1 MSIKTISNYKAISET
16 LASSGQ
22 PYEMQFNEI
31 AEAGFEVVI
40 NLAMPN
46 SENAIPDEGHIV
58 TARKM
63 VYVHLPVPFEA
74 PTSEHL
80 RSFIGL
86 MQAFQGKKCWIH
98 CAVNKRVSAF
108 LYQYFR
114 LVQRMSSEEARK
126 VIIAGWQPD
135 KVWRE
140 FMALEA
146 KAVGGGGTP
155 VKTAPHRK

>member
-1 MSIKTISNYKAISET
+1 MSIKEISNYKAVSET

-22 PYEMQFNEI
+22 PDEMQFKAI

-46 SENAIPDEGHIV
+46 SENAIPEEGYIV
-58 TARKM
+58 TPRKM
-63 VYVHLPVPFEA
+63 VYVHLPVPFDA
-74 PTSEHL
+74 PAAGHL
-80 RSFIGL
+80 RSFFAL
-86 MQAFQGKKCWIH
+86 MRAFEGKKCWVH
-98 CAVNKRVSAF
+98 CVVNKRVSAF

-114 LVQRMSSEEARK
+114 LVHGMSSDEAGK

-135 KVWRE
+135 RVWRE

-146 KAVGGGGTP
+146 KDVGL
-155 VKTAPHRK
+155 

>member
-1 MSIKTISNYKAISET
+1 MNLSDITNYLAVSER

-22 PYEMQFNEI
+22 PDGPQFKAI

-46 SENAIPDEGHIV
+46 SENAIPEEGNIV

-63 VYVHLPVPFEA
+63 SYVHLPVPFDA
-74 PTSEHL
+74 PTAGHL
-80 RSFIGL
+80 RTFFAL
-86 MQAFQGKKCWIH
+86 MQAFDGKACWVH
-98 CAVNKRVSAF
+98 CALNYRVSAF

-114 LVQRMSSEEARK
+114 LVRKTDPEAARR

-135 KVWRE
+135 PVWQA

-146 KAVGGGGTP
+146 ADV
-155 VKTAPHRK
+155 AR

>member
-1 MSIKTISNYKAISET
+1 MSLEEITNYRETSER

-22 PYEMQFNEI
+22 PDEMQFKEI

-46 SENAIPDEGHIV
+46 SENAIPEEGYIV

-63 VYVHLPVPFEA
+63 AYVHLAVPFEA
-74 PTSEHL
+74 PTVEHL
-80 RSFIGL
+80 RSFFAL
-86 MQAFQGKKCWIH
+86 MQAFESKKCWVH
-98 CAVNKRVSAF
+98 CVVNYRVSAF

-114 LVQRMSSEEARK
+114 LVRRVDEEEARK
-126 VIIAGWQPD
+126 VVLEEWKPSEVWQ
-135 KVWRE
+135 E

-146 KAVGGGGTP
+146 KDVWL
-155 VKTAPHRK
+155 

>member
-1 MSIKTISNYKAISET
+1 MSIEGITNYKSVTEN

-22 PYEMQFNEI
+22 PDDMQFKEI
-31 AEAGFEVVI
+31 AAAGYEVVI

-46 SENAIPDEGHIV
+46 SDNAIPEEGYIV

-74 PTSEHL
+74 PTVEHL
-80 RSFIGL
+80 RSFFAL
-86 MQAFQGKKCWIH
+86 MAAFEGKKCWLH
-98 CAVNKRVSAF
+98 CAVNYRVSAF

-114 LVQRMSSEEARK
+114 LVRNVNAEEAKK
-126 VIIAGWQPD
+126 VIIAAWNPD
-135 KVWRE
+135 QVWRD

-146 KAVGGGGTP
+146 EDVGL
-155 VKTAPHRK
+155 

>member
-1 MSIKTISNYKAISET
+1 MSIEDITNYKAISKT

-22 PYEMQFNEI
+22 PDEMQFKEI

-46 SENAIPDEGHIV
+46 SDNAIPEEGYIV

-74 PTSEHL
+74 PTAEHL
-80 RSFIGL
+80 RSFFAL
-86 MQAFQGKKCWIH
+86 LEAFEGKKCWVH
-98 CAVNKRVSAF
+98 CVVNYRASAF

-114 LVQRMSSEEARK
+114 LVQKLSSEEAEK
-126 VIIAGWQPD
+126 VMIAEWRPD
-135 KVWRE
+135 QVWRD
-140 FMALEA
+140 FMALE
-146 KAVGGGGTP
+146 KKDVGL
-155 VKTAPHRK
+155 